1 MLNITH
7 VESSEGKYI
16 ATINKI
22 RDTARKLETSLKYS
36 RNLEAIRFLRYS
48 TLKSRDKILTD
59 DLKKAKIQNK
69 QMLSK

>member
-1 MLNITH
+1 MLNMH
-7 VESSEGKYI
+7 VESPEEKYI
-16 ATINKI
+16 TIINKI
-22 RDTARKLETSLKYS
+22 RDTTRKLETSLKYS

-59 DLKKAKIQNK
+59 DLKKAKIQNE